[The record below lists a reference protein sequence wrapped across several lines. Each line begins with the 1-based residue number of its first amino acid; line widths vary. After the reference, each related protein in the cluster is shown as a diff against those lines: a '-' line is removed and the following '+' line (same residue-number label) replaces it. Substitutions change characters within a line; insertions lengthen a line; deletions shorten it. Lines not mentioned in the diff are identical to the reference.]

1 MTDTVGSDWPFFCGL
16 RPSRLTGIRSQF
28 RKGVDASP
36 YINHPLEVAS
46 ILANVGDVT
55 DVTTLVAALLHDT
68 VEDTSASPEE
78 LETEFGPEVRLLVE
92 EVTDDKS
99 LPKAERKRLQIEHT
113 PSLSVAAK
121 QIKLGDK
128 ICNIRDVVEHPP
140 SDWSLQR
147 RREYLDWA
155 AEVVAGCRGAN
166 ERLERHFD
174 EVLEDGRLALAR
186 GAWRLDIDAEVD
198 RLFDDSSLPA
208 DGQPV
213 AVIISGGVC
222 AGKTTIRKQKYSTG
236 YVLIDAAEIFLNL
249 SRGEYLPFP
258 EALQEPMDLIGRL
271 VARRALSER
280 RNIVTEIIGAE
291 VGPVLQLIDALRS
304 IGYSVQGAVITC
316 DVEEALRRNES
327 RGDDDI
333 SAYYAEPFQRAW
345 IVEACAELAGPGTE
359 NPGGATMIPM
369 NAEKFAKLPQEMRDA
384 IFNDEPYMY
393 EPVAPID
400 FDRMQELLRMIVL
413 RQPKPDDLTE
423 NELLSWETLV
433 LEVEETREAGEI
445 VDIPF
450 D

>member
-1 MTDTVGSDWPFFCGL
+1 MTDTVGSDLALLL
-16 RPSRLTGIRSQF
+16 RAATFSAERHRGQL

-46 ILANVGDVT
+46 ILANVGGVT
-55 DVTTLVAALLHDT
+55 DATTLVAALLHDT
-68 VEDTSASPEE
+68 IEDTSASPED
-78 LETEFGPEVRLLVE
+78 LETLFGPEVRLLVD
-92 EVTDDKS
+92 EVTDDKK
-99 LPKAERKRLQIEHT
+99 LEKPERKRLQIEHT
-113 PSLSVAAK
+113 PALSVAAK

-128 ICNIRDVVEHPP
+128 ICNTRDVVENPP

-155 AEVVAGCRGAN
+155 ERVVAGCRGAN

-186 GAWRLDIDAEVD
+186 GAWRLDIDADVD

-208 DGQPV
+208 DGQPA

-222 AGKTTIRKQKYSTG
+222 AGKTTIRKQKYSAG

-258 EALQEPMDLIGRL
+258 EALQEPMDLTGRL
-271 VARRALSER
+271 VAGRALSER
-280 RNIVTEIIGAE
+280 RNIVTEIVGAE
-291 VGPVLQLIDALRS
+291 VGVVQQLIDALRS

-316 DVEEALRRNES
+316 DVEEALRRNAS

-345 IVEACAELAGPGTE
+345 IIDACAELAGP
-359 NPGGATMIPM
+359 A
-369 NAEKFAKLPQEMRDA
+369 
-384 IFNDEPYMY
+384 
-393 EPVAPID
+393 
-400 FDRMQELLRMIVL
+400 
-413 RQPKPDDLTE
+413 QPSGRRRRT
-423 NELLSWETLV
+423 
-433 LEVEETREAGEI
+433 
-445 VDIPF
+445 
-450 D
+450 